1 MKIFC
6 FILLASMLAVNGRKD
21 KQVKIDTAFRK
32 LGLYASQ
39 LSFAHIHT
47 HIDLRKMISE
57 HQELTLYLEENEK
70 AENYGRLHHIVQ
82 MLRKQLDISST
93 TLQRLHLAFFGK
105 ESHRDKRQAL
115 AALSMGFG
123 IFGLGTSIYN
133 TVEIG
138 KLQGE
143 MAKTQQEVSLIIEKM
158 DAENEAVN
166 KLSTSV
172 MTLKQTCQKVIEIS
186 KDNRI
191 HVDHLFTL
199 SLMVNEHNTK
209 LLEVARGLE
218 SLLHGRLDPSLV
230 NTLSLEEIMKSLNGK
245 AAEQGLKLL
254 HREISMVFKSPIT
267 YVALENGLID
277 IIVHIPLV
285 KQDPIE
291 LYEYIPIPIKIGNL
305 IMTVES
311 QKEVLAMDKNGN
323 LGLELSKVDLIQ
335 CQIENTHDGK
345 VYLCPNSN
353 LVRNNVRSTCLGSLM
368 SGRMETIRDRCHHLV
383 EQSNLSEEFAKQIS
397 QDTIIMYIQEND
409 TAQLVC
415 RNGSRSAKL
424 SMGLHRIV
432 VSPGCQMISES
443 FVFAPQVE
451 VDISSSFMEQRINFV
466 REELLGQVE
475 NQELDR
481 AYEELSKIEPIK
493 RVDLRKLKDWIQR
506 SDSAR
511 NHSVVT
517 YGLLV
522 SSVLISVA
530 IVGYLVYLYCKIK
543 AKRNSES
550 HN

>member
-1 MKIFC
+1 
-6 FILLASMLAVNGRKD
+6 MLAVNGRKD

-172 MTLKQTCQKVIEIS
+172 MTLKQTCQKVIKIS

-230 NTLSLEEIMKSLNGK
+230 NTLSLEEIMKSLNEK

>member
-1 MKIFC
+1 MKFFC

-291 LYEYIPIPIKIGNL
+291 LYEYVPIPIKIGNL

>member
-1 MKIFC
+1 
-6 FILLASMLAVNGRKD
+6 
-21 KQVKIDTAFRK
+21 
-32 LGLYASQ
+32 
-39 LSFAHIHT
+39 
-47 HIDLRKMISE
+47 
-57 HQELTLYLEENEK
+57 
-70 AENYGRLHHIVQ
+70 
-82 MLRKQLDISST
+82 
-93 TLQRLHLAFFGK
+93 
-105 ESHRDKRQAL
+105 
-115 AALSMGFG
+115 
-123 IFGLGTSIYN
+123 
-133 TVEIG
+133 
-138 KLQGE
+138 
-143 MAKTQQEVSLIIEKM
+143 
-158 DAENEAVN
+158 
-166 KLSTSV
+166 
-172 MTLKQTCQKVIEIS
+172 
-186 KDNRI
+186 
-191 HVDHLFTL
+191 
-199 SLMVNEHNTK
+199 MVNEHNTK

-230 NTLSLEEIMKSLNGK
+230 NTLSLEEIMKSLNEK

-368 SGRMETIRDRCHHLV
+368 SGRMETICDRCHHLV

-481 AYEELSKIEPIK
+481 VYEELSKIEPIK

-522 SSVLISVA
+522 LSVMISVA
-530 IVGYLVYLYCKIK
+530 IVGYLAYLYCKIK
-543 AKRNSES
+543 AKK
-550 HN
+550 

>member
-1 MKIFC
+1 M
-6 FILLASMLAVNGRKD
+6 
-21 KQVKIDTAFRK
+21 KIDTAFRK

-230 NTLSLEEIMKSLNGK
+230 NTLSLEEIMKSLNEK

-291 LYEYIPIPIKIGNL
+291 LYEYVPIPIKIGNL

>member
-1 MKIFC
+1 
-6 FILLASMLAVNGRKD
+6 MLAVNGRKD

-105 ESHRDKRQAL
+105 ESHRDRRQAL

-158 DAENEAVN
+158 DEENEAVN

-230 NTLSLEEIMKSLNGK
+230 NTLSLEEIMKSLNEK

-291 LYEYIPIPIKIGNL
+291 LYEYVPIPIKIGNL

>member
-1 MKIFC
+1 
-6 FILLASMLAVNGRKD
+6 MLAVNGRKD

-172 MTLKQTCQKVIEIS
+172 MTLKQTCQKVIKIS

-230 NTLSLEEIMKSLNGK
+230 NTLSLEEIMKSLNEK

-291 LYEYIPIPIKIGNL
+291 LYEYVPIPIKIGNL

>member
-1 MKIFC
+1 MKIFV

-230 NTLSLEEIMKSLNGK
+230 NTLSLEEIMKSLNEK